1 MITIKRTTSDDL
13 DFQNLTRQFDEFLI
27 DIDGEE
33 RDFFAQFNNIYIKNV
48 VICYENEEA
57 IGCGSF
63 KEFEPNVA
71 EIKRMFVNPNH
82 RKKGIAKTILGELIN
97 WSQKEHFTTAI
108 LETAHKLKPAIDLYQ
123 KFGFEIIPNYGQY
136 INVESSVCMKKILK

>member
-48 VICYENEEA
+48 VVAYENEEA
-57 IGCGSF
+57 VGCGAF
-63 KEFEPNVA
+63 KEYEPNVA

-82 RKKGIAKTILGELIN
+82 RNKGIAKMILNELIN
-97 WSQKEHFTTAI
+97 WSQQENYTSAI
-108 LETAHKLKPAIDLYQ
+108 LETADKLKPAIKLY
-123 KFGFEIIPNYGQY
+123 KSFGFEIIPKYGQY
-136 INVESSVCMKKILK
+136 INSASSVCMKKILK

>member
-27 DIDGEE
+27 GIDGEE

-48 VICYENEEA
+48 VVAYENEEA
-57 IGCGSF
+57 VGCGAF
-63 KEFEPNVA
+63 KEYEPNVA

-82 RKKGIAKTILGELIN
+82 RNKGIAKMILNELIN
-97 WSQKEHFTTAI
+97 WSQQENYTSAI
-108 LETAHKLKPAIDLYQ
+108 LETADKLKPAIKLY
-123 KFGFEIIPNYGQY
+123 KSFGFEIIPKYGQY
-136 INVESSVCMKKILK
+136 INSASSVCMKKILK